1 METQSAN
8 AQNNWNTMNTTNK
21 HSFEV
26 CQRFYF
32 DAAHR
37 LNREIEIEGSR
48 RIHGH
53 TYIAEVVVRGEVNTK
68 TGMVVD
74 IGLIRLEIDKV
85 RERLDHH
92 YLDEV
97 PDLGIPTL
105 ENLCVYIEKA
115 MRNNRLQ
122 LSRVSVWR
130 ESLGDRCDMTVNT
143 A

>member
-1 METQSAN
+1 METQPAN

-53 TYIAEVVVRGEVNTK
+53 TYIAEVAVRGEVNTD

-74 IGLIRLEIDKV
+74 IGYIRLEVAKV
-85 RERLDHH
+85 RELIDHH

-97 PDLGIPTL
+97 PGLGVPTL
-105 ENLCVYIEKA
+105 ENLCIYIEKT
-115 MRNNRLQ
+115 MRTNGLQ
-122 LSRVSVWR
+122 LSRVSIWR
-130 ESLGDRCDMTVNT
+130 ESLGDRCDMVVSK
-143 A
+143 

>member
-1 METQSAN
+1 
-8 AQNNWNTMNTTNK
+8 MNTTNK
-21 HSFEV
+21 HAFEV

-37 LNREIEIEGSR
+37 LHREIEIEDSR

-53 TYIAEVVVRGEVNTK
+53 TYIAEVAVRDEVNTQ

-74 IGLIRLEIDKV
+74 IGLIRLEVAKV
-85 RERLDHH
+85 RELLDHH

-105 ENLCVYIEKA
+105 ENLCIYIEKT
-115 MRNNRLQ
+115 MRDNGLQ

>member
-1 METQSAN
+1 METQPAN

-21 HSFEV
+21 YSFEV

-53 TYIAEVVVRGEVNTK
+53 TYIAEVVVRGGVNTK

-115 MRNNRLQ
+115 MRNNGLQ

-130 ESLGDRCDMTVNT
+130 ESLGDWCYMTVAIN
-143 A
+143 

>member
-1 METQSAN
+1 
-8 AQNNWNTMNTTNK
+8 MNIAHK

-26 CQRFYF
+26 SQSFYF

-53 TYIAEVVVRGEVNTK
+53 TYLAEVAVRSAVNNN
-68 TGMVVD
+68 TGMVMD
-74 IGLIRLEIDKV
+74 IGLIRIEVAKV
-85 RERLDHH
+85 RELLDHH

-105 ENLCVYIEKA
+105 ENLCIYIEKA
-115 MRNNRLQ
+115 MRVNGLQ

-130 ESLGDRCDMTVNT
+130 ESLGDRCDMAV
-143 A
+143 AI

>member
-1 METQSAN
+1 METQLAN

-21 HSFEV
+21 YSFEV

-53 TYIAEVVVRGEVNTK
+53 TYLAEVAVLGDVDHK
-68 TGMVVD
+68 SGMVID

-85 RERLDHH
+85 RELLDHH

-97 PDLGIPTL
+97 PDLGVPTL
-105 ENLCVYIEKA
+105 ENLCVYIEKT
-115 MRNNRLQ
+115 MRANGLQ

-130 ESLGDRCDMTVNT
+130 ESLGDRCDMVVSK
-143 A
+143 

>member
-1 METQSAN
+1 
-8 AQNNWNTMNTTNK
+8 MNTNHN

-26 CQRFYF
+26 SQRFYF

-53 TYIAEVVVRGEVNTK
+53 TYIAEVTVCGEVNIK
-68 TGMVVD
+68 TGMVID
-74 IGLIRLEIDKV
+74 IGLIRLEVAKI
-85 RERLDHH
+85 RELLDHH

-97 PDLGIPTL
+97 PDLGNPTL
-105 ENLCVYIEKA
+105 ENLCIYIEKA
-115 MRNNRLQ
+115 MRNNGLQ

-130 ESLGDRCDMTVNT
+130 ESLGDRCDMQV
-143 A
+143 AIK

>member
-1 METQSAN
+1 MTP
-8 AQNNWNTMNTTNK
+8 NNT
-21 HSFEV
+21 FEV
-26 CQRFYF
+26 SQRFYF

-53 TYIAEVVVRGEVNTK
+53 TYLAEVSVCGPVDTQ
-68 TGMVVD
+68 TGMVID
-74 IGLIRLEIDKV
+74 IGLIRLEVAKV
-85 RERLDHH
+85 RELLDHH

-105 ENLCVYIEKA
+105 ENLCIYIEKA
-115 MRNNRLQ
+115 MRNNGLV

-130 ESLGDRCDMTVNT
+130 ESLGDRCDMVV
-143 A
+143 AIE

>member
-1 METQSAN
+1 M
-8 AQNNWNTMNTTNK
+8 TTNNT
-21 HSFEV
+21 FEV
-26 CQRFYF
+26 SQRFYF

-53 TYIAEVVVRGEVNTK
+53 TYLAEVSVRGPVDTQ
-68 TGMVVD
+68 TGMVID
-74 IGLIRLEIDKV
+74 IGLIRLEVAKV
-85 RERLDHH
+85 RELLDHH

-105 ENLCVYIEKA
+105 ENLCIYIEKT
-115 MRNNRLQ
+115 MRNNGLV

-130 ESLGDRCDMTVNT
+130 ESLGDRCDMVV
-143 A
+143 AIE

>member
-1 METQSAN
+1 
-8 AQNNWNTMNTTNK
+8 MNTNK

-37 LNREIEIEGSR
+37 LHREIEIEGSR

-53 TYIAEVVVRGEVNTK
+53 TYIAEVAVRDEVNTQ

-74 IGLIRLEIDKV
+74 IGLIRLEVAKV
-85 RERLDHH
+85 RELLDHH

-105 ENLCVYIEKA
+105 ENLCIYIEKT
-115 MRNNRLQ
+115 MRDNGLQ

>member
-1 METQSAN
+1 M
-8 AQNNWNTMNTTNK
+8 NNKNSNT
-21 HSFEV
+21 FEV

-32 DAAHR
+32 DAAHS
-37 LNREIEIEGSR
+37 LKREIEAEGSR

-53 TYIAEVVVRGEVNTK
+53 TYHAEVAVRGALDTK
-68 TGMVVD
+68 TGMVMD
-74 IGLIRLEIDKV
+74 IGLIRIEVAKV
-85 RERLDHH
+85 RELLDHH

-105 ENLCVYIEKA
+105 ESLCIYIEKT
-115 MRNNRLQ
+115 MRANGLT

-130 ESLGDRCDMTVNT
+130 ESLGDRCNMVVN